1 MSSYCVVKPVHSKSN
16 GDKLLNASQASPTFS
31 HRVFFLII
39 ASLFLS
45 LSPANHFSMQI
56 LTGSFVPDHVSFSHE
71 KRKCYLL
78 SLVLLLFHRTFF
90 LCAFSCFACIYL
102 FTTFS
107 IHFQRQRIFLNRF
120 WYQNWSYSS
129 KFFPLLILLEVLFTS
144 DFQK

>member
-78 SLVLLLFHRTFF
+78 SLVLLLFHRRFF
-90 LCAFSCFACIYL
+90 LCVCFLGFVLHAFIYN
-102 FTTFS
+102 
-107 IHFQRQRIFLNRF
+107 FLNSF
-120 WYQNWSYSS
+120 STL
-129 KFFPLLILLEVLFTS
+129 KDFFKSLLILRLEL
-144 DFQK
+144 